1 MTVNRKRYEKPSR
14 TKRIAKLP
22 QELMIGDVPTVD
34 DGAIEPTALA
44 LL

>member
-1 MTVNRKRYEKPSR
+1 MALSKGVLAVSR